1 MKLRINHNSLRLRLS
16 RTDVE
21 RLMQTGVVEE
31 STLLG
36 GAIPFAY
43 RLLIDRHSREIRT
56 GRYAH
61 GIQVRLPEDV
71 AFHWS
76 SSDRTGISAVET
88 HPGGRETT
96 VIIEKDFSCL
106 KPRQGDG
113 DEDAFPNPAAGD
125 SLQQTPS
132 PTVPSKR
139 IK

>member
-21 RLMQTGVVEE
+21 RLMQDGVVEE

-43 RLLIDRHSREIRT
+43 RLLLDSQIREIRT

-61 GIQVRLPEDV
+61 GIQVRIPEDI
-71 AFHWS
+71 ALQWS
-76 SSDRTGISAVET
+76 NSERVGIAAVET

-96 VIIEKDFSCL
+96 VLIEKDFSCL
-106 KPRQGDG
+106 KPRQGPG
-113 DEDAFPNPAAGD
+113 DEDTFPNPAASASSID
-125 SLQQTPS
+125 LRASDVPPKSLN
-132 PTVPSKR
+132 
-139 IK
+139 